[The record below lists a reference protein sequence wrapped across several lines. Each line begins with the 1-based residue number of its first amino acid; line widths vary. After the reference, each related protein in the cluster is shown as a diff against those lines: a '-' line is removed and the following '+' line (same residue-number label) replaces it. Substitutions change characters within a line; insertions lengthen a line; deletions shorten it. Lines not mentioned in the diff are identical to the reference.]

1 MALNEIYKDGDSL
14 PINFGTS
21 DPGIVSGEFVS
32 LGSLHGVAET
42 TATERTDG
50 DWYATIRFT
59 GVFAGTTAD
68 AVTVGAPIYLASA
81 ATNGTALTTSS
92 GSGNNKLVGYAA
104 APKGAGAGA
113 VWVRVNN

>member
-32 LGSLHGVAET
+32 FGSLRGVAET
-42 TATERTDG
+42 TATERPDG
-50 DWYATIRFT
+50 DWYATIRLK

-68 AVTVGAPIYLASA
+68 AVTVGAALYLASA
-81 ATNGTALTTSS
+81 ATNGTALTTTV
-92 GSGNNKLVGYAA
+92 GSNKLVGYAV
-104 APKGAGAGA
+104 APKGSGAGS

>member
-21 DPGIVSGEFVS
+21 DPGIASGEFVS
-32 LGSLHGVAET
+32 ITTNLYGVAET
-42 TATERTDG
+42 TATERPDG

-59 GVFAGTTAD
+59 GVFAGTTSD

-81 ATNGTALTTSS
+81 ATNGTALTTTSL
-92 GSGNNKLVGYAA
+92 GNQLVGYAV
-104 APKGAGAGA
+104 APKGSGAGS

>member
-32 LGSLHGVAET
+32 FGSLYGVAET
-42 TATERTDG
+42 TATERPDG
-50 DWYATIRFT
+50 DWYATIRFK

-68 AVTVGAPIYLASA
+68 AVTVGAALYLASG
-81 ATNGTALTTSS
+81 ATNGTALTTTAST
-92 GSGNNKLVGYAA
+92 NKLVGYAV
-104 APKGAGAGA
+104 APKGSGAGS

>member
-32 LGSLHGVAET
+32 LSASVYGVAET
-42 TATERTDG
+42 TATERPDG
-50 DWYATIRFT
+50 DWYATIRFK
-59 GVFAGTTAD
+59 GVFAGTTSD

-81 ATNGTALTTSS
+81 ATNGTALTTTSS
-92 GSGNNKLVGYAA
+92 SNRLVGYAV
-104 APKGAGAGA
+104 APKGSGAGA